1 VRRTAA
7 EKMGFIHLVEG
18 ADLPVRA
25 SLRQLGVPRSTF
37 YGWYQRFLEA
47 GIDGLEDKQ
56 PARRASWNRIPK
68 AIKDQVLELALER
81 TDLSPREL
89 SCSFTDEK
97 GYFVSEA
104 SVYRILK
111 AADLITSPA
120 YVLLSASDAFKDPTK
135 RVHEMWQTDFT
146 YFRIIGWG
154 WYYLS
159 TVLDDYSRY
168 IIAWKLSSTMS
179 ATDVKDTLDQAIA
192 VTGVDQA
199 RIKHR
204 PRLLSDNGPAY
215 VSGELKEYLGERG
228 MAHTR
233 GAPYHPQTQG
243 KIERYHRTMKNVV
256 KLEHYYFPWELEAAL
271 RDFVQH
277 YNNERYH
284 ESLDNVTPADVYFG
298 RRHAVLSERAKVKRL
313 TMQKRKQEYLAEN
326 AA

>member
-1 VRRTAA
+1 MRRPAS
-7 EKMGFIHLVEG
+7 EKLEIIDLVEG
-18 ADLPVRA
+18 TDLSVRA
-25 SLRQLGVPRSTF
+25 TLRQLGVPKSTF
-37 YGWYQRFLEA
+37 YGWYQRYLAEGF
-47 GIDGLEDKQ
+47 DGLKDKL
-56 PARRASWNRIPK
+56 PTRRAAWNRIPK
-68 AIKDQVLELALER
+68 AVQDQILELALER

-89 SCSFTDEK
+89 ACRFTDERR
-97 GYFVSEA
+97 YFVSES

-120 YVLLSASDAFKDPTK
+120 YVLMSASDAFQNPTS

-146 YFRIIGWG
+146 YFRIVGWG

-159 TVLDDYSRY
+159 TVLDDFSRY
-168 IIAWKLSSTMS
+168 IIAWKLSATMA
-179 ATDVKDTLDQAIA
+179 ATDVKDTLDQALA
-192 VTGVDQA
+192 VTGVDQI
-199 RIKHR
+199 RVKHR

-215 VSGELKEYLGERG
+215 VSGELREYLGERR
-228 MAHTR
+228 MTHTR

-256 KLEHYYFPWELEAAL
+256 KLQHYYFPWELEAAL
-271 RDFVQH
+271 RDFVAY

-298 RRHAVLSERAKVKRL
+298 RQHAVLTERDKIKGL
-313 TMQKRKQEYLAEN
+313 TMKRRKKEYLASQ

>member
-1 VRRTAA
+1 MRRTAS
-7 EKMGFIHLVEG
+7 EKMEILRLVEG
-18 ADLPVRA
+18 SALPVRA
-25 SLRQLGVPRSTF
+25 TLRQLGVPRSTF
-37 YGWYQRFLEA
+37 YGWLQRYEA
-47 GIDGLEDKQ
+47 EGFDGLHDQK
-56 PARRASWNRIPK
+56 PAARPRWNAIPK
-68 AIKDQVLELALER
+68 AIQAEVLDLALER

-89 SCSFTDEK
+89 ACRYTDAAR
-97 GYFVSEA
+97 YFVSES

-120 YVLLSASDAFKDPTK
+120 YVLMSASAAFKHPTT

-146 YFRIIGWG
+146 YFRILHWG

-159 TVLDDYSRY
+159 TVLDDFSRY
-168 IIAWKLSSTMS
+168 IIAWKLSSTRG
-179 ATDVKDTLDQAIA
+179 ATDVTETLDEALAI
-192 VTGVDQA
+192 TGVDQM
-199 RIKHR
+199 RVQHR
-204 PRLLSDNGPAY
+204 PRLLSDNGSAY
-215 VSGELKEYLGERG
+215 VSGELRDYLGERR

-256 KLEHYYFPWELEAAL
+256 KLQHYYFPWELEAAL
-271 RDFVQH
+271 RDFVAY

-298 RRHAVLSERAKVKRL
+298 RQYAVLTKRDKIKRL
-313 TMQKRKQEYLAEN
+313 TMKRRKREYLADK

>member
-1 VRRTAA
+1 MRHTAA
-7 EKMGFIHLVEG
+7 EKMEILRLVEG

-25 SLRQLGVPRSTF
+25 ALRQLGIPRSTF
-37 YGWYQRFLEA
+37 YGWVQRYLEA
-47 GIDGLEDKQ
+47 GFDGLQDRQ
-56 PARRASWNRIPK
+56 PARRASWNRIPRTIK
-68 AIKDQVLELALER
+68 AQILELALER

-89 SCSFTDEK
+89 ACRFTEERR
-97 GYFVSEA
+97 YFVSES

-120 YVLLSASDAFKDPTK
+120 YILMSASDVFQHPTT

-146 YFRIIGWG
+146 YFRIINWG

-159 TVLDDYSRY
+159 TVLDDFSRY
-168 IIAWKLSSTMS
+168 IIAWRLGPTMGAS
-179 ATDVKDTLDQAIA
+179 DVTETLDQALAITSIDR
-192 VTGVDQA
+192 VQV
-199 RIKHR
+199 KHR

-215 VSGELKEYLGERG
+215 LSGELRDYLAERG

-256 KLEHYYFPWELEAAL
+256 KLQHYYFPWELEAAV
-271 RDFVQH
+271 RDFVAY
-277 YNNERYH
+277 YNNGRYH

-298 RRHAVLSERAKVKRL
+298 RQYAVLSERAKIKQL
-313 TMQKRKQEYLAEN
+313 TMRKRKKDYLAER

>member
-1 VRRTAA
+1 MEIIR
-7 EKMGFIHLVEG
+7 LVEG
-18 ADLPVRA
+18 TDLPVRA
-25 SLRQLGVPRSTF
+25 TLRQLGVSRSTF
-37 YGWYQRFLEA
+37 YGWYQRYAEEGF
-47 GIDGLEDKQ
+47 DGLHDKK
-56 PARRASWNRIPK
+56 PAPRGRWNAIPEN
-68 AIKDQVLELALER
+68 IQNEVLDLALER

-89 SCSFTDEK
+89 ACHYTDEK
-97 GYFVSEA
+97 RYFVSES

-120 YVLLSASDAFKDPTK
+120 YILMSASDAFNDPTH

-146 YFRIIGWG
+146 YFRIINWG

-159 TVLDDYSRY
+159 TVLDDFSRY
-168 IIAWKLSSTMS
+168 IIAWKLNPTMG
-179 ATDVKDTLDQAIA
+179 ATDVTDTLDQALAI
-192 VTGVDQA
+192 TGVDQV
-199 RIKHR
+199 RVKHR

-215 VSGELKEYLGERG
+215 LSGELREYLGERK

-256 KLEHYYFPWELEAAL
+256 KLQHYYFPWELEAAL
-271 RDFVQH
+271 RDFVAY

-284 ESLDNVTPADVYFG
+284 EAIENVTPADVYFG
-298 RRHAVLSERAKVKRL
+298 RQYEVLTERSKI
-313 TMQKRKQEYLAEN
+313 KRKTMERRKKDYLAQK